1 MTTTAASPVT
11 LALLLALLLSACA
24 NAPSPTATPPPAP
37 TATLAPAD
45 PALAQATYTV
55 KRGPIARMLEV
66 TGRVTPVDLV
76 RLAFAESG
84 RVAELRVARGDS
96 VQAGAVLATLN
107 QEAAIEAL
115 QQTELAVASAER
127 DLAASST
134 QRALGGE
141 QARLR
146 LAAARENLQRLLA
159 GPTPQERAVAQDAVT
174 DAGRALETTRR
185 TTAAIKV
192 EAEQAVADASDAVV
206 AAQKVYSDAVWTAQ
220 QAGDG
225 PAGQFAAD
233 ALAAAVRALQAAE
246 RGRERALLALDEA
259 RRAEVEQVRAAEDA
273 LARAQRDLAQLA
285 LVDPASPAVA
295 SARQAM
301 AEAEL
306 SVKAAQQVSLA
317 REQNALDA
325 ARLSQAQ
332 AQRAV
337 AAGQIIAPQ
346 DGEVVAL
353 ANRPGDLVEA
363 FAPVIEL
370 ANPDALEI
378 AAELAA
384 EQLLPLVEGQPA
396 EVLLLARP
404 GLPLPAVIRRLP
416 VGGSGVVQ
424 AEDRSTRFQITDLR
438 GLTLTPNAVA
448 QIRMVLERKP
458 DALLLPPEAIRSFEG
473 RQFVVIRSGEGV
485 GVRESRVAV
494 RVGITT
500 DTAVELLSGVAEGDV
515 VVGP

>member
-1 MTTTAASPVT
+1 MRAVTRRLTALHAVQI
-11 LALLLALLLSACA
+11 L
-24 NAPSPTATPPPAP
+24 
-37 TATLAPAD
+37 
-45 PALAQATYTV
+45 
-55 KRGPIARMLEV
+55 RG
-66 TGRVTPVDLV
+66 D
-76 RLAFAESG
+76 RL
-84 RVAELRVARGDS
+84 ARGDT

-107 QEAAIEAL
+107 QEVAIEAL
-115 QQTELAVASAER
+115 QQAELAVASAER

-134 QRALGGE
+134 QRALGDE

-146 LAAARENLQRLLA
+146 LAAARENLQQLLA
-159 GPTPQERAVAQDAVT
+159 GPTPKERAVAQDAVT
-174 DAGRALETTRR
+174 DAERALETTHR
-185 TTAAIKV
+185 TTAAVKV
-192 EAEQAVADASDAVV
+192 EAEQALADAADVVV
-206 AAQKVYSDAVWTAQ
+206 AAQKVYSDATWAAQ

-233 ALAAAVRALQAAE
+233 ALAAAERELQAAE
-246 RGRERALLALDEA
+246 RGRERALLTLDEA
-259 RRAEVEQVRAAEDA
+259 RRAEVEQVRAADDA
-273 LARAQRDLAQLA
+273 FARAQRDLAQLA
-285 LVDPASPAVA
+285 LVDSGSPAA
-295 SARQAM
+295 TSARQAV

-317 REQNALDA
+317 REQNALDT
-325 ARLSQAQ
+325 ARLSRAQ

-337 AAGQIIAPQ
+337 EAGQIVAPQ

-370 ANPDALEI
+370 ANPDALEV
-378 AAELAA
+378 AAELSV

-404 GLPLPAVIRRLP
+404 DLPLSAVIRRLP

-424 AEDRSTRFQITDLR
+424 AEDRSTRFQISDLR
-438 GLTLTPNAVA
+438 GLTLEPNAVA
-448 QIRMVLERKP
+448 QIRVVLERKP